1 MFRRIAFV
9 SLVSFALSGCGLW
22 GGSDEVEPNKLV
34 DFAAEKK
41 VVVQWSADI
50 GGDLGDKFHQI
61 VPAISGE
68 YIYTSTVE
76 GGISSF
82 NVETG
87 ARQWFVDLDVPLLAG
102 IGAGAN
108 KLVIVTESAEVICLN
123 AETGVTLWRKQVSAE
138 VVAEPQ
144 LNRSLVVVQLING
157 KIMALDAL
165 TGSERWTYDSLVP
178 RLTLR
183 GTSSPL
189 VASDVTLA
197 GLDNGKFIALD
208 NETGAV
214 LWEQTV
220 SLAQGRSELERMT
233 DVDGRPLLFENVVYI
248 PGFQGNVVAIN
259 PFNAQTLWAKKMSS
273 YHSLAAGF
281 GNIYVSESGD
291 HVQALD
297 ARTAASVWK
306 QDQLENRQ
314 ITAPAVIGN
323 AVAVGDVEGYVHFIS
338 QIDGHFVA
346 RYDAGSR
353 LVGDMKVKGSTLYA
367 LTDAGRLLALTLN

>member
-1 MFRRIAFV
+1 MFRQAASIV
-9 SLVSFALSGCGLW
+9 LVSILLSGCGLW
-22 GGSDEVEPNKLV
+22 GGSDEIEPNKLV
-34 DFAAEKK
+34 DFTAEKK
-41 VVVQWSADI
+41 VIVQWSADI

-61 VPAISGE
+61 VPAISGD
-68 YIYTSTVE
+68 YIYASSIN
-76 GGISSF
+76 GDISSF
-82 NVETG
+82 NVDTG
-87 ARQWFVDLDVPLLAG
+87 ARQWVVELDVTLLAG

-108 KLVIVTESAEVICLN
+108 KLVVVTESAEVICLD
-123 AETGVTLWRKQVSAE
+123 AKTGQEIWRKQVSSE

-144 LNRSLVVVQLING
+144 LNKQLVVVQLISG
-157 KIMALDAL
+157 KVIALDAL
-165 TGSERWTYDSLVP
+165 TGAERWVYDSIVP

-189 VASDVTLA
+189 VAADVTLA

-214 LWEQTV
+214 LWEQNV

-297 ARTAASVWK
+297 ARSAASVWK

-323 AVAVGDVEGYVHFIS
+323 AVVVGDVEGYIHFIS

-353 LVGDMKVKGSTLYA
+353 LVGDMKVKGSTLYV

>member
-1 MFRRIAFV
+1 MLRRFASIALF
-9 SLVSFALSGCGLW
+9 SLALSGCGFW
-22 GGSDEVEPNKLV
+22 GGSEEVQPNKLV
-34 DFAAEKK
+34 DFTAEKK
-41 VVVQWSADI
+41 VVVRWSANI
-50 GGDLGDKFHQI
+50 GGDLGDKFHQMT
-61 VPAISGE
+61 PAISGDS
-68 YIYTSTVE
+68 IYAASVD
-76 GGISSF
+76 GAVSSF

-87 ARQWFVDLDVPLLAG
+87 SKLWSVDLDVTLLAG
-102 IGAGAN
+102 VGAGISNLAVATQSG
-108 KLVIVTESAEVICLN
+108 VIICLDATTG
-123 AETGVTLWRKQVSAE
+123 AELWRKQVSSE
-138 VVAEPQ
+138 VVAAPQ
-144 LNRSLVVVQLING
+144 LNNQIVVAQLING
-157 KIMALDAL
+157 QIVALDL
-165 TGSERWTYDSLVP
+165 QSGVQRWVYDSLAP

-183 GTSSPL
+183 GTSAPI
-189 VASDVTLA
+189 VAADVTLA
-197 GLDNGKFIALD
+197 GLDNGKFVALD
-208 NETGAV
+208 NESGSV
-214 LWEQTV
+214 LWEQNV

-248 PGFQGNVVAIN
+248 AGFQGNLVAIN

-281 GNIYVSESGD
+281 GNIYVSESIG

-297 ARTAASVWK
+297 ARSAASVWR

-323 AVAVGDVEGYVHFIS
+323 AVAVGDSEGYVHFLS

-346 RYDAGSR
+346 RYDTGSR

>member
-1 MFRRIAFV
+1 MLRRIASIALF
-9 SLVSFALSGCGLW
+9 SLALSGCGFW
-22 GGSDEVEPNKLV
+22 GGSEEVQPNKLV
-34 DFAAEKK
+34 DFTAEKK
-41 VVVQWSADI
+41 VVVRWSANI
-50 GGDLGDKFHQI
+50 GGDLGDKFHQMT
-61 VPAISGE
+61 PAISGDS
-68 YIYTSTVE
+68 IFAASADGAV
-76 GGISSF
+76 SSF

-87 ARQWFVDLDVPLLAG
+87 SKLWSVDLDVVLLAG
-102 IGAGAN
+102 VGAGTSNLAVATQSG
-108 KLVIVTESAEVICLN
+108 VIICLDATTGAEV
-123 AETGVTLWRKQVSAE
+123 WRKQVSSE
-138 VVAEPQ
+138 VVAAPQ
-144 LNRSLVVVQLING
+144 LNNQIVVAQLING
-157 KIMALDAL
+157 QIVALDL
-165 TGSERWTYDSLVP
+165 QTGVQRWVYDSLAP

-183 GTSSPL
+183 GTSSPI

-197 GLDNGKFIALD
+197 GLDNGKFVALD
-208 NETGAV
+208 NESGSV
-214 LWEQTV
+214 LWEQNV
-220 SLAQGRSELERMT
+220 SIAQGRSELERMT

-248 PGFQGNVVAIN
+248 AGFQGNLVAIN

-281 GNIYVSESGD
+281 GNIYVSESVG

-297 ARTAASVWK
+297 ARSAASVWR

-323 AVAVGDVEGYVHFIS
+323 AVAVGDSEGYIHFLS

-346 RYDAGSR
+346 RYDTGSR

>member
-1 MFRRIAFV
+1 MLRRIASIALF
-9 SLVSFALSGCGLW
+9 SLALSGCGFW
-22 GGSDEVEPNKLV
+22 GGSEEVQPNKLV
-34 DFAAEKK
+34 DFTAEKK
-41 VVVQWSADI
+41 VVVRWSANI
-50 GGDLGDKFHQI
+50 GGDLGDKFHQMT
-61 VPAISGE
+61 PAISGDS
-68 YIYTSTVE
+68 IFAASVD
-76 GGISSF
+76 GAVSSF

-87 ARQWFVDLDVPLLAG
+87 SKLWSVDLDVALLAG
-102 IGAGAN
+102 VGAGISNLAVATQSG
-108 KLVIVTESAEVICLN
+108 VIICLDATTG
-123 AETGVTLWRKQVSAE
+123 AELWRKQVSSE
-138 VVAEPQ
+138 VVAAPQ
-144 LNRSLVVVQLING
+144 LNNQIVVAQLING
-157 KIMALDAL
+157 QIVALDL
-165 TGSERWTYDSLVP
+165 QSGVQRWVYDSLAP

-183 GTSSPL
+183 GTSSPI
-189 VASDVTLA
+189 VAADVTLA
-197 GLDNGKFIALD
+197 GLDNGKFVALD
-208 NETGAV
+208 NESGSV
-214 LWEQTV
+214 LWEQNV

-248 PGFQGNVVAIN
+248 AGFQGNLVAIN

-281 GNIYVSESGD
+281 GNIYVSESVG

-297 ARTAASVWK
+297 ARSAASVWR

-323 AVAVGDVEGYVHFIS
+323 AVAVGDSEGYVHFLS

-346 RYDAGSR
+346 RYDTGSR